1 MRKLFKNKLL
11 KIGIG
16 LALFVAGIIFKELG
30 FGDLS
35 VSVLAVAL
43 LLSGSSV
50 FISALRGILRLD
62 FLDEKFLMSVASIGA
77 FIIGESVEGV
87 AVMLFYLVG
96 EYFEYK
102 AIRHSRNSIKEL
114 MDICPDTVTVLNGDT
129 ETDCDAEDVEIGE
142 TVIIRSGERVALD
155 CVITEG
161 TASVDTSALTGEHLP
176 KEVSVGDTLDSGVI
190 VVGGALVC
198 RVIHRQEDSCAARII
213 ELVENATEKK
223 SREEAFITKFSRY
236 YTPAVT
242 VLALIMASIPPI
254 FGWLELSE
262 AIYRALSFLV
272 ISCPCAIV
280 ISVPMAFF
288 GGIGGSASRGILFK
302 GGNTFSPMS
311 KIDTAIFDKTGT
323 LTSGKLKVLSVNTV
337 GISKDELLFLAASC
351 EYPSMHPIAEA
362 IKECAPEA
370 KGAAECRELTG
381 LGVVGTVYGDRVA
394 VGNKRLLLSLGI
406 DPPRENTSV
415 GTVYVARNN
424 EYLGSITLGDTV
436 KPEAVGAIEKLR
448 HLGARRIVILSG
460 DEGESVERVA
470 REVGIEEFHSS
481 LMPDDKYKKLEE
493 YISTTRGSTVYIGDG
508 INDAPCLARADVG
521 IAMGALGSDS
531 AIEASDAVIMSDNL
545 SRVADAVK
553 IARKTLRIAKQNIV
567 FSIGIKLLVLIL
579 VSVNLS
585 GMWMAV
591 FADVGVAVIAILNS
605 MRALRFK
612 GVN

>member
-62 FLDEKFLMSVASIGA
+62 FLDEKFLMSIASIGA

-114 MDICPDTVTVLNGDT
+114 MDICPDTVTVLNGDI

-176 KEVSVGDTLDSGVI
+176 KEVSVGDTLDSGAI

-198 RVIHRQEDSCAARII
+198 RVIHRQEDSCVARII

-272 ISCPCAIV
+272 ISCPCALV

-381 LGVVGTVYGDRVA
+381 LGVVATVFGDRVA

-406 DPPRENTSV
+406 DPPRENTPG

-612 GVN
+612 GAN